1 MDETYR
7 GYLVAALAALI
18 IDAALLLFIFLY
30 IRTFWQRRNWGFV
43 KGMIVEVG
51 PRIWES
57 QPGVVTYEYVVD
69 GKSYRTGPVGDPG
82 NLGDE
87 IQVTYR
93 KDKPEYSEIY
103 QPGTDLLAI
112 ILISLF
118 AWPLNYYVV
127 SHL

>member
-30 IRTFWQRRNWGFV
+30 IRTFWQRRHWGFV

-51 PRIWES
+51 PGLNES
-57 QPGVVTYEYVVD
+57 VTGTVTYEYVVD
-69 GKSYRTGPVGDPG
+69 GKTYRVGPVGDSR
-82 NLGDE
+82 NSCQE
-87 IQVTYR
+87 IEVTYR
-93 KDKPEYSEIY
+93 KDNPEISEIF
-103 QPGTDLLAI
+103 QPGTDILAI
-112 ILISLF
+112 VIITII
-118 AWPLNYYVV
+118 AVPANYYAF

>member
-30 IRTFWQRRNWGFV
+30 IRTFWQRRHWGFV

-51 PRIWES
+51 SGNYDASLIA
-57 QPGVVTYEYVVD
+57 VTYEYVVD
-69 GKSYRTGPVGDPG
+69 GKIYRAGPVDS
-82 NLGDE
+82 NHSLREE
-87 IQVTYR
+87 ITVTYL
-93 KDKPEYSEIY
+93 KNNPEISEIF
-103 QPGTDLLAI
+103 QPGT
-112 ILISLF
+112 ILGMTVITALV
-118 AWPLNYYVV
+118 ALPLTYYAV

>member
-30 IRTFWQRRNWGFV
+30 IRTFWQRRHWGFV

-82 NLGDE
+82 NVGDE

-93 KDKPEYSEIY
+93 KDNPEISEIF
-103 QPGTDLLAI
+103 QPGTILVAIVATAI
-112 ILISLF
+112 IALP
-118 AWPLNYYVV
+118 ANYYAF